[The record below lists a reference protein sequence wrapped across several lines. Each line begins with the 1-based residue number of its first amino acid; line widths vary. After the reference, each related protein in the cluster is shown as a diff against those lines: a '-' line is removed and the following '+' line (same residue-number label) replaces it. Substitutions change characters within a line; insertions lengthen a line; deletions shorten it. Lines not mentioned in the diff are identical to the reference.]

1 MPSSREIYTQLP
13 TIFLQQM
20 MMMMMMM
27 KEINVSSR
35 SQNITQMPTLKGS

>member
-13 TIFLQQM
+13 TIFLQQ
-20 MMMMMMM
+20 MMMMM